1 MRFAD
6 ASFAASIM
14 ISSSIRCWST
24 GGELVCTMKRSAP
37 RIDSSY
43 RQYVSPLANVRSD
56 TSPTWMPSFSAILSA
71 SSGCERPANSISR
84 FDGPLS
90 IQCSGL
96 TSAFDSATSSPGR
109 RVSSVVALSTEI
121 ALFRDLLRR
130 ESSERFGR
138 DIFCYVRPARN
149 PSVVPDLHRCLETIV
164 NAGPDVPADLRLSFG
179 PIRLVREIGRDIP
192 RGHVSALA
200 DLGVP
205 DVRQV
210 RNLRSGA
217 DLGVL
222 DLDEGAGLGARAEL
236 RAWTEVTEG
245 TDPGISPDVRVVG
258 HDVRPDLG
266 AGADSRAPAKHREG
280 VNGRVG
286 RELHFRIDP
295 RGLGIHDRH
304 TRQHVF
310 FVHARA

>member
-56 TSPTWMPSFSAILSA
+56 TSPTWMPSFSAILCA
-71 SSGCERPANSISR
+71 SSGCERPAKSISR

-96 TSAFDSATSSPGR
+96 TSGFDSATSSPGR

-130 ESSERFGR
+130 EPSERFGR
-138 DIFCYVRPARN
+138 DIFCYVCPARN
-149 PSVVPDLHRCLETIV
+149 PCVVPDLDRGFEAIV
-164 NAGPDVPADLRLSFG
+164 NAGPDVASDLRPALRATALMG
-179 PIRLVREIGRDIP
+179 KVRGDVAGGDVR
-192 RGHVSALA
+192 VLA
-200 DLGVP
+200 DLGIA
-205 DVRQV
+205 DVGEV
-210 RNLRSGA
+210 WDLRPRSDARG
-217 DLGVL
+217 L
-222 DLDEGAGLGARAEL
+222 DLDEGADLGALTDDAVGLDRDVGLDLHLRLDPGRSRIDDRDACEHVRLVDPVAEL
-236 RAWTEVTEG
+236 RRDE
-245 TDPGISPDVRVVG
+245 
-258 HDVRPDLG
+258 
-266 AGADSRAPAKHREG
+266 
-280 VNGRVG
+280 
-286 RELHFRIDP
+286 
-295 RGLGIHDRH
+295 
-304 TRQHVF
+304 RQL
-310 FVHARA
+310 